1 MNRPKRDPP
10 PDDAMT
16 NEQVVELVSVQ
27 VLAMRAEMNRRFE
40 DVEARLERIEA
51 RGRRAWVSERRRA
64 NDISVYWGW
73 CFCGYKSEKVS
84 YDG

>member
-1 MNRPKRDPP
+1 MNRPKRDPT

-40 DVEARLERIEA
+40 DVEARLEGE
-51 RGRRAWVSERRRA
+51 GHE
-64 NDISVYWGW
+64 
-73 CFCGYKSEKVS
+73 
-84 YDG
+84 

>member
-1 MNRPKRDPP
+1 MRCIVRKPRSPPVPQPCEKAQASGMNRPKRDPP

-51 RGRRAWVSERRRA
+51 RLEGE
-64 NDISVYWGW
+64 GH
-73 CFCGYKSEKVS
+73 E
-84 YDG
+84 